1 MRRFGKVTTIA
12 LSLCVLGAL
21 LHIYEI
27 IHAVIDRDGEPF
39 DAGDLLF
46 LGGLL
51 LWSCLPY
58 LICASVALLKK
69 KPVFALGGAL
79 GTFTFDLY
87 MYYSVF
93 VHPGSS
99 TAALGL
105 LFAPLWN
112 LLLFGPLGAASL
124 WVAASMLRKFRSG
137 KGESTGSDA
146 Q

>member
-1 MRRFGKVTTIA
+1 MKRFAKATTIA

-21 LHIYEI
+21 LHICEI
-27 IHAVIDRDGEPF
+27 IHAVIDRDGQAF
-39 DAGDLLF
+39 AAGDLLF

-51 LWSCLPY
+51 LWSCMPY
-58 LICASVALLKK
+58 LICASLAMVKK
-69 KPVFALGGAL
+69 EPVFALGGAL

-93 VHPGSS
+93 IHPVSS

-112 LLLFGPLGAASL
+112 LLLFGPLGAAIL
-124 WVAASMLRKFRSG
+124 WLAVTLFRKFSSG
-137 KGESTGSDA
+137 QTSRNGK
-146 Q
+146 